1 MTKKTIFIIVF
12 GLAFLYALFTVGFP
26 FLLALV
32 VVLFM
37 EPFTQLIRKYGN
49 LNRVAAGTI
58 SSSLFTLGLLGIV
71 YLLGV
76 KILSELASFLR
87 YATSNFHLVENYIES
102 ATSELNLF
110 YETLPPEQAE
120 RVSETVANAIGTL
133 TEAVQSLL
141 LNLSQYAFSFA
152 TNQIPNLF
160 IFFLFFIVAVFLFSF
175 SLEKMKNGFLSIF
188 EEGSRSKVETVLGNL
203 RGSIFGF
210 VRAQI
215 IFSTMTYVLTLVG
228 LFIIGIEHA
237 FAIAFLVTLVDLL
250 PILGVGSFLV
260 PWAIYHAFIG
270 NWFIA
275 IGLVVLFLVITVIR
289 RIIEPKVLGDAVG
302 ISALAALISLYV
314 GFELVGVIGLFMGP
328 VVVLVFQ
335 AMQKEGLLNIK
346 IRLDEGEKAAD
357 NR

>member
-1 MTKKTIFIIVF
+1 
-12 GLAFLYALFTVGFP
+12 
-26 FLLALV
+26 
-32 VVLFM
+32 
-37 EPFTQLIRKYGN
+37 
-49 LNRVAAGTI
+49 
-58 SSSLFTLGLLGIV
+58 
-71 YLLGV
+71 
-76 KILSELASFLR
+76 
-87 YATSNFHLVENYIES
+87 
-102 ATSELNLF
+102 
-110 YETLPPEQAE
+110 
-120 RVSETVANAIGTL
+120 
-133 TEAVQSLL
+133 
-141 LNLSQYAFSFA
+141 
-152 TNQIPNLF
+152 
-160 IFFLFFIVAVFLFSF
+160 
-175 SLEKMKNGFLSIF
+175 
-188 EEGSRSKVETVLGNL
+188 
-203 RGSIFGF
+203 
-210 VRAQI
+210 
-215 IFSTMTYVLTLVG
+215 MTYVLTLVG